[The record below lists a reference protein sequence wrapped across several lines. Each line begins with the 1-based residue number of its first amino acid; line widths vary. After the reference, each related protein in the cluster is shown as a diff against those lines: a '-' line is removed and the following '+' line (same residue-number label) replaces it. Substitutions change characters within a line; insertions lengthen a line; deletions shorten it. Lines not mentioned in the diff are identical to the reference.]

1 MLSFIEDLSLET
13 VLACMQALRM
23 ILTETVDV
31 DEEATRGL
39 KGN

>member
-1 MLSFIEDLSLET
+1 MKFIEDLSLET

-23 ILTETVDV
+23 ILTETVHV

>member
-23 ILTETVDV
+23 ILTETVHV
-31 DEEATRGL
+31 DEDAL